1 MSKVVSKQ
9 ELNVPA
15 EKVWELIGN
24 FNALASWHPAVE
36 SSELSD
42 GGSIRT
48 LTLVGGGE
56 IIERLEKL
64 EDGEYEY
71 SYSIVDSP
79 LPVSEYSAILKIVKN
94 DDKSCTVEWGGQF
107 NPSGASADEAE
118 AAIRGIYEAGF
129 ENLKKIFG
137 GA

>member
-1 MSKVVSKQ
+1 MSKVISKQ

-48 LTLVGGGE
+48 LGLVGGGE

-64 EDGEYEY
+64 QDDEYEY
-71 SYSIVDSP
+71 NYSIVDSP
-79 LPVSEYSAILKIVKN
+79 LPVSEYSSILKIVKN
-94 DDKSCTVEWGGQF
+94 DDDTCTVEWGGQF
-107 NPSGASADEAE
+107 TPSGASAADAE
-118 AAIRGIYEAGF
+118 AAVRGIYEAGF
-129 ENLKKIFG
+129 ENLKKIFSS
-137 GA
+137 